1 MYFFDLDGTL
11 LDSNGIWLD
20 IDRDFLARHGISP
33 VPEDY
38 TEYVTHHSFP
48 DAAAYTRR
56 RFGLDIPEEDICQA
70 WLDMA
75 LDAYSHQLPLKPG
88 AGEFVRRAH
97 AQGEHCALLSSCMPE
112 LCRAA
117 LAHHGLTD
125 CFSHILTASE
135 LGLEKR
141 DPVLYRRAAEQ
152 CGVPNGDCVLFDD
165 SPLACAAARKAGWQV
180 YGVTD
185 PIFAHNGAEMGKVCH
200 VYPFDF
206 SLPLGEGAPAGGG

>member
-1 MYFFDLDGTL
+1 
-11 LDSNGIWLD
+11 
-20 IDRDFLARHGISP
+20 
-33 VPEDY
+33 
-38 TEYVTHHSFP
+38 
-48 DAAAYTRR
+48 
-56 RFGLDIPEEDICQA
+56 
-70 WLDMA
+70 MA
-75 LDAYSHQLPLKPG
+75 VLT
-88 AGEFVRRAH
+88 
-97 AQGEHCALLSSCMPE
+97 SCMPE

-180 YGVTD
+180 YGVAD
-185 PIFAHNGAEMGKVCH
+185 PIFAHQGAEMGKVCH
-200 VYPFDF
+200 VYPFKF
-206 SLPLGEGAPAGGG
+206 EGEL

>member
-56 RFGLDIPEEDICQA
+56 RFGLDMPEEDICRA

-75 LDAYSHQLPLKPG
+75 LEAYSHQLPLKPG
-88 AGEFVRRAH
+88 AGEYVRRAH
-97 AQGEHCALLSSCMPE
+97 ERGE
-112 LCRAA
+112 
-117 LAHHGLTD
+117 
-125 CFSHILTASE
+125 LTAAE

-141 DPVLYRRAAEQ
+141 NPALYRHAAER

-180 YGVTD
+180 YGVAD
-185 PIFAHNGAEMGKVCH
+185 PIFAHQGAEMGKVCH
-200 VYPFDF
+200 VYPFKF
-206 SLPLGEGAPAGGG
+206 EGEL

>member
-1 MYFFDLDGTL
+1 M
-11 LDSNGIWLD
+11 
-20 IDRDFLARHGISP
+20 RSP
-33 VPEDY
+33 E
-38 TEYVTHHSFP
+38 
-48 DAAAYTRR
+48 R
-56 RFGLDIPEEDICQA
+56 
-70 WLDMA
+70 
-75 LDAYSHQLPLKPG
+75 
-88 AGEFVRRAH
+88 GE
-97 AQGEHCALLSSCMPE
+97 QCALLSSCMPE

-125 CFSHILTASE
+125 CFSHILTAAE

-141 DPVLYRRAAEQ
+141 NPALYRHAAER

-180 YGVTD
+180 YGVAD

-206 SLPLGEGAPAGGG
+206 EKEL

>member
-56 RFGLDIPEEDICQA
+56 RFGLDMPEEDICRT

-75 LDAYSHQLPLKPG
+75 LEAYSHQLPLKPG
-88 AGEFVRRAH
+88 AGEYVRRAH
-97 AQGEHCALLSSCMPE
+97 ERGERCALLSSCMPE

-125 CFSHILTASE
+125 CFSHILTAAE

-141 DPVLYRRAAEQ
+141 DPALYRHAAER

-180 YGVTD
+180 YGVAD

-200 VYPFDF
+200 VYPFEF
-206 SLPLGEGAPAGGG
+206 ESET

>member
-56 RFGLDIPEEDICQA
+56 RFGLDMPEEDICRA

-75 LDAYSHQLPLKPG
+75 LEAYSHQLPLKPG
-88 AGEFVRRAH
+88 AGEYVRRAH
-97 AQGEHCALLSSCMPE
+97 ERGERCALLSSCMPE

-125 CFSHILTASE
+125 CFSHILTAAE

-141 DPVLYRRAAEQ
+141 NPALYRHAAER

-165 SPLACAAARKAGWQV
+165 SPLACAAAGKRAGR
-180 YGVTD
+180 YT
-185 PIFAHNGAEMGKVCH
+185 A
-200 VYPFDF
+200 
-206 SLPLGEGAPAGGG
+206 

>member
-1 MYFFDLDGTL
+1 MLFFDLDGTL

-20 IDRDFLARHGISP
+20 IDAAFLGEHGIAP

-38 TEYVTHHSFP
+38 TEYVTHHSP
-48 DAAAYTRR
+48 LDAARYTRT
-56 RFGLDIPEEDICQA
+56 RFHLSETAEEIRQA
-70 WLDMA
+70 WLRMA
-75 LDAYSHQLPLKPG
+75 KAAYAGQLELKPG
-88 AGEFVRRAH
+88 AR
-97 AQGEHCALLSSCMPE
+97 ALLERCRRRGWRMAVLTSCMPE

-125 CFSHILTASE
+125 CFSHILTAAE

-141 DPVLYRRAAEQ
+141 NPALYRHAAER

-180 YGVTD
+180 YGVAD
-185 PIFAHNGAEMGKVCH
+185 PIFAQQGAEMGKVCH
-200 VYPFDF
+200 VYPFAF
-206 SLPLGEGAPAGGG
+206 EV